1 MYISLKFNF
10 FLFLIIIV
18 LRLSLNVLMFFIVSF
33 LYIFWLWDEWVK
45 FEFMLILFKGDK
57 IELNVIKVWNKRLIV
72 KEYWLFMK
80 MVEV

>member
-18 LRLSLNVLMFFIVSF
+18 LRLSLNVLMFFIVSC

>member
-45 FEFMLILFKGDK
+45 FELMLILFKGDK